1 MLDQGCGGAH
11 DCLVVTLLVALE
23 LFELV
28 VAPALDAV
36 VPSDAV
42 VDDVDVAGC
51 AELDATVDALRAA
64 SAGS

>member
-1 MLDQGCGGAH
+1 M
-11 DCLVVTLLVALE
+11 ALE

-28 VAPALDAV
+28 VAPALFAV

-42 VDDVDVAGC
+42 VPLAAVDEVVVAGC